1 MTTTK
6 TPNLAAGFLDA
17 ARSLLSLAQKLMEVG
32 RKNEARLRAKSAVQL
47 AIDGI
52 RDGAD
57 STEATQVLAAATKI
71 QVDCR

>member
-17 ARSLLSLAQKLMEVG
+17 ARAILGLAQKLQEAG
-32 RKNEARLRAKSAVQL
+32 RKNEARLRAKTAAQL

-57 STEATQVLAAATKI
+57 SSEATQVLAAATRI
-71 QVDCR
+71 QVTSM